1 MPRALCRYL
10 GTRTGASAA
19 TRGGHSDEGQSSF
32 VKIFTGLWRWR
43 QAVSYLVKRD
53 LKVRYKNS
61 ALGFFWS
68 FLNPLTQI
76 IVMTIAFRYIIQID
90 MPNYS
95 VQLFV
100 VFLPWMFFM
109 QTLGD
114 GADCVA
120 QDAALIKKFAFP
132 RIILPISKMLSN
144 FVHMLFGYVVLIAIF
159 IYLGIVVHTSFAL
172 VPVFFIIQMIFM
184 LGLVL
189 IFSVLR
195 MYYDDIRFILEALLR
210 LWFYLTPI
218 AYNIEHVLSS
228 AQIAPF
234 LKNLYIMANPLTP
247 LMIGYRKALLEAGQ
261 WPMEQFWGHVG
272 LSAELSILILVIG
285 LLVWR
290 RHSWQFPELL

>member
-1 MPRALCRYL
+1 M
-10 GTRTGASAA
+10 
-19 TRGGHSDEGQSSF
+19 
-32 VKIFTGLWRWR
+32 KIFTGLWRWR

-159 IYLGIVVHTSFAL
+159 IYLNIVVHPSFVL
-172 VPVFFIIQMIFM
+172 VPVFFVIQMIFM

-234 LKNLYIMANPLTP
+234 LKKLYIMANPLTP
-247 LMIGYRKALLEAGQ
+247 LTIGYRKALLEGGQ
-261 WPMEQFWGHVG
+261 WPMEQFWGYVG
-272 LSAELSILILVIG
+272 VSAELSILVLVIG